1 MICEALLITHRALG
15 YTACVDTR
23 DKRPLSREEHPYE
36 QRGLG
41 PWIGRNPWLLMRLFT
56 VIVFSFAASTVA
68 ANFSY
73 GLEGEPTVLSVEQ
86 IRSGRLPSDTEV
98 GDYVQVKGTPNVGDV
113 STNTIGRAE
122 SKIAVVSRYS
132 TSYFYFP
139 LGETGDNLLIQ
150 TTQGLPSGLESSGER
165 VWRGKLE
172 TVGTVIFHDT
182 TQDGL
187 KSAGL
192 PRDESI
198 PVVNTGETPEY
209 LRKIFPA
216 YSAIIV
222 LWLLSVAWLAWKKNK
237 PLLGL

>member
-1 MICEALLITHRALG
+1 MEDDR
-15 YTACVDTR
+15 YQ
-23 DKRPLSREEHPYE
+23 E
-36 QRGLG
+36 RGLG
-41 PWIGRNPWLLMRLFT
+41 PWIKRNPWLLTRLFT

-73 GLEGEPTVLSVEQ
+73 GLEGKPTVLSVAELNA
-86 IRSGRLPSDTEV
+86 GRLPAGTEL
-98 GDYVQVKGTPNVGDV
+98 GDYVEVSGSPDVGEV
-113 STNTIGRAE
+113 RNGTIGGPE
-122 SKIAVVSRYS
+122 SKVGVVSRYE
-132 TSYFYFP
+132 TAYLYFR

-150 TTQGLPSGLESSGER
+150 TTQGLPRDIQSPGER

-172 TVGTVIFHDT
+172 TVGTVIFHNT
-182 TQDGL
+182 TQEGL
-187 KSAGL
+187 ERAGL
-192 PRDESI
+192 PRAETI

-222 LWLLSVAWLAWKKNK
+222 LWLLSIAWLAWKKNK

>member
-1 MICEALLITHRALG
+1 M
-15 YTACVDTR
+15 DTR
-23 DKRPLSREEHPYE
+23 NKRPLSEDHHYE
-36 QRGLG
+36 PRGLG

-73 GLEGEPTVLSVEQ
+73 GLEGKPTLLSAEQ
-86 IRSGRLPSDTEV
+86 IGSGKLPAGTEI
-98 GDYVQVKGTPNVGDV
+98 GDYVEITGSPDVGEVRPNTVG
-113 STNTIGRAE
+113 RPE
-122 SKIAVVSRYS
+122 SGIAVVSRYS
-132 TSYFYFP
+132 TSYFYFR
-139 LGETGDNLLIQ
+139 LEETGDNLLIQ
-150 TTQGLPSGLESSGER
+150 TTQGLPEDLQGER

-172 TVGTVIFHDT
+172 TVGTVIFHNT
-182 TQDGL
+182 TQEGL

-216 YSAIIV
+216 YSAIIA
-222 LWLLSVAWLAWKKNK
+222 LWLLSVAWLVWKKNR
-237 PLLGL
+237 PFLGL

>member
-1 MICEALLITHRALG
+1 M
-15 YTACVDTR
+15 DTR
-23 DKRPLSREEHPYE
+23 DKRPLSGGEGDQHYE

-73 GLEGEPTVLSVEQ
+73 GLEGKPTVLSAAQ
-86 IRSGRLPSDTEV
+86 IESGKLPAGTEI
-98 GDYVQVKGTPNVGDV
+98 GDYVQVSGTPNVGEV
-113 STNTIGRAE
+113 RPNTVGRPE
-122 SKIAVVSRYS
+122 SGIAIVSRYS
-132 TSYFYFP
+132 TSYFYFR
-139 LGETGDNLLIQ
+139 LQETGDYLLIQ
-150 TTQGLPSGLESSGER
+150 TTQGLPEDLQGER

-187 KSAGL
+187 KNAGL